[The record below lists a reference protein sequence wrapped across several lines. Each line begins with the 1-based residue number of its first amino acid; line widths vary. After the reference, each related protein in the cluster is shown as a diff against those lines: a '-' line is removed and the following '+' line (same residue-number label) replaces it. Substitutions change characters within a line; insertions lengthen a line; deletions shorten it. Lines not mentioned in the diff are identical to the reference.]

1 MAASAHPVQGSGGE
15 MHEQT
20 FRNEWGKHGRKALR
34 ALTTPRSKWQPFLGA
49 WNSSLMRSKIQS
61 VCSQRENKMPGTNMV
76 QEKDFLEEGR
86 LEKEAKEQEDDDRSF
101 TVLLKSLFLA

>member
-1 MAASAHPVQGSGGE
+1 MSE
-15 MHEQT
+15 WT
-20 FRNEWGKHGRKALR
+20 FRNEWEKPSSRALR

-49 WNSSLMRSKIQS
+49 WNSSLTRSKIQS
-61 VCSQRENKMPGTNMV
+61 VCGQRENKMPGTNMV

-86 LEKEAKEQEDDDRSF
+86 LKKEAKGQEDDNCSF